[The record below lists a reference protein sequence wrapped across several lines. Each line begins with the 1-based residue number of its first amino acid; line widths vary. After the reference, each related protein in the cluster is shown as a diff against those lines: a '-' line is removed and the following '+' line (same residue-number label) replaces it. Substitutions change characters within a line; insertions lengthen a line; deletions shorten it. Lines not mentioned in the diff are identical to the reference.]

1 MTVPGFSAA
10 REACATGTLLV
21 WVMYDIIPSLMTPVE
36 SAADLHAPTKST
48 KTWITVTTLL
58 LGVIAYQLNASMV
71 APAVPEIARKLG
83 TTPDRVAIS
92 QTMFFLLGGITGVV
106 LARYSDHAGRRKVL
120 IYSLVAMSVGT
131 VMAMLAPN
139 VMVLIL
145 GRLLQ
150 GACGAT
156 FQITYLIL
164 REILTP
170 KQFGPAL
177 GLVTAISCGVGGVDQ
192 FVGGVMSDRW
202 GFRSIFLVILIIGVA
217 AIAMSMAYVPES
229 IAASPGHMDWAG
241 AAALSAALVCIN
253 VGVAFGGTRGW
264 ADPATVALLAATLG
278 FFVAFWFVEK
288 HRANPLIR
296 TAHLKSRQVWPI
308 VATTLATLTGIFAAI
323 NFTVVVFS
331 QDPRVGYGLSATAS
345 SLMFLTPAAAIGF
358 LAAPVTG
365 WLAPR
370 VGWRVLM
377 WSGLSLSAAALIVS
391 TLLLD
396 RRWVVFAAFCLL
408 GIFYNGLTLTTING
422 LGVILT
428 PKEAPGSLPGLN
440 GACFGIGAGLGIAL
454 VAPVAAA
461 GKLSDFRA
469 AMWISVGVTLVALFA
484 SCWVKAS
491 EEHAGEKI

>member
-1 MTVPGFSAA
+1 MATV
-10 REACATGTLLV
+10 E
-21 WVMYDIIPSLMTPVE
+21 
-36 SAADLHAPTKST
+36 HPTDAQLPTRVT
-48 KTWITVTTLL
+48 KTWITLTTLL

-71 APAVPEIARKLG
+71 APAVPEIARKLS

-92 QTMFFLLGGITGVV
+92 QTMFFLIGGITGVV
-106 LARYSDHAGRRKVL
+106 LARYSDHAGRRRVL
-120 IYSLVAMSVGT
+120 IYSLAAMSVGT
-131 VMAMLAPN
+131 VLAMLAPN
-139 VMVLIL
+139 VAVLIF

-177 GLVTAISCGVGGVDQ
+177 GLVTAISCGVGGADQ
-192 FVGGVMSDRW
+192 FLGGVLSDLW
-202 GFRSIFLVILIIGVA
+202 GFRSIFLVILIIGIV
-217 AIAMSMAYVPES
+217 AIAMSMVYVPES
-229 IAASPGHMDWAG
+229 TAASAGRMDWPG

-253 VGVAFGGTRGW
+253 IGVNRGGSHGW
-264 ADPATVALLAATLG
+264 TNFATLSLLAATAG
-278 FFVAFWFVEK
+278 FFVAFWFIEK
-288 HRANPLIR
+288 HRANPLIS

-308 VATTLATLTGIFAAI
+308 VATTLSTLTGIFAAI

-370 VGWRVLM
+370 AGWRVVM
-377 WSGLSLSAAALIVS
+377 WSGLSLSIAALGVS
-391 TLLLD
+391 AVMLE
-396 RRWVVFAAFCLL
+396 RRWVVFAAFALL

-428 PKEAPGSLPGLN
+428 PKDAPGSLPGLN
-440 GACFGIGAGLGIAL
+440 GACFGIGAGLGIAI
-454 VAPVAAA
+454 VAPIAAA
-461 GKLSDFRA
+461 GRLADYRA
-469 AMWISVGVTLVALFA
+469 AMWISVAITVAALFA
-484 SCWVKAS
+484 SMWVQGSA
-491 EEHAGEKI
+491 EHSNEKI

>member
-1 MTVPGFSAA
+1 
-10 REACATGTLLV
+10 
-21 WVMYDIIPSLMTPVE
+21 MYDIIIPFMAPVE
-36 SAADLHAPTKST
+36 NASDSLLPARAT
-48 KTWITVTTLL
+48 KTWIVLTTLL

-92 QTMFFLLGGITGVV
+92 QTMFFLIGGITGVV

-120 IYSLVAMSVGT
+120 IYSLAAMSLGT
-131 VMAMLAPN
+131 ILAMLAPN
-139 VMVLIL
+139 VSVLIF

-177 GLVTAISCGVGGVDQ
+177 GLVTAISCGVGGADQ
-192 FVGGVMSDRW
+192 FLGGVMSDRW
-202 GFRSIFLVILIIGVA
+202 GFRSIFLVILVIGIL
-217 AIAMSMAYVPES
+217 AIVMSMAYVPES
-229 IAASPGHMDWAG
+229 TAATPGTMDWPGAG
-241 AAALSAALVCIN
+241 ALSAALVCVN
-253 VGVAFGGTRGW
+253 VGVNRGGSAGW
-264 ADPATVALLAATLG
+264 INSGTLALLAATAG
-278 FFVAFWFVEK
+278 FFVGFWFIEK
-288 HRANPLIR
+288 HRANPLIS
-296 TAHLKSRQVWPI
+296 TVHLKSRQVWPI
-308 VATTLATLTGIFAAI
+308 VATTLSTLTGIFAAI

-331 QDPRVGYGLSATAS
+331 QDPHAGYGMSATAS

-370 VGWRVLM
+370 VGWRLVM
-377 WSGLSLSAAALIVS
+377 WSGLSLSIAALTAS
-391 TLLLD
+391 ALLLD
-396 RRWVVFAAFCLL
+396 RRWAVAAAFALL

-428 PKEAPGSLPGLN
+428 PKDAPGSLPGLN
-440 GACFGIGAGLGIAL
+440 GACFGIGAGLGIAI

-461 GKLSDFRA
+461 GRFSDYRA
-469 AMWISVGVTLVALFA
+469 ALWISVGITSIALLA
-484 SCWVKAS
+484 SLFVQGS
-491 EEHAGEKI
+491 PEHSQEKI